1 MARNKTLLML
11 ALCVALPLS
20 FAAAT
25 GGSAF
30 AMSQLPAGLDQ
41 SLERTTENGAF
52 RVTIASARSPIPL
65 RQIHGW
71 SVQVTDRAGRPVSG
85 ATFKVGGGMP
95 QHGHGL
101 PTAPTVQPADQAGA
115 YLLNGM
121 KFSMDGWWELKLEI
135 AAGGVTDRVTFN
147 IVL

>member
-1 MARNKTLLML
+1 MSRNTIRIMF

-25 GGSAF
+25 GGAAF
-30 AMSQLPAGLDQ
+30 AKSQLSAGLNQ

-52 RVTIASARSPIPL
+52 RVMIASPRSPIPL

-71 SVQVTDRAGRPVSG
+71 SVQVTDRAGRPVTG

-101 PTAPTVQPADQAGA
+101 PTAPTVQPAGPAGA

-121 KFSMDGWWELKLEI
+121 KFSMDGWWELKLDI